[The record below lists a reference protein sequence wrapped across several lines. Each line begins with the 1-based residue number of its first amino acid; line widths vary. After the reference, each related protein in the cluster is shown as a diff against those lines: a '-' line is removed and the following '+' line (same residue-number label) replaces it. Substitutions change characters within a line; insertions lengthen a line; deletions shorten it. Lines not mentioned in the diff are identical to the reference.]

1 VEKYTV
7 TIDQIREALQDRN
20 LKEVERRTG
29 VHYVTL
35 SRIRSGAHTNP
46 RYKTVK
52 TLEDYFKEQV
62 A

>member
-1 VEKYTV
+1 M
-7 TIDQIREALQDRN
+7 TIEQIREALQDRN

-46 RYKTVK
+46 RYQTMK
-52 TLEDYFKEQV
+52 TLEEYLKEQV

>member
-1 VEKYTV
+1 M

>member
-1 VEKYTV
+1 MEEYIV
-7 TIDQIREALQDRN
+7 TIEQIREALKDRN

-35 SRIRSGAHTNP
+35 SRIRSGKHKNP
-46 RYKTVK
+46 RYETVK
-52 TLEDYFKEQV
+52 TLVDYFKEQV